1 MLLHKRADEIVL
13 NVSMNLLCNKVFH
26 SNIGDDIN
34 YYLIKELSHK
44 RILNYWDFFNLREQP
59 NFMVI
64 GSIIG
69 WMTNK
74 DSIIWGSGVREPDN
88 PLPAIPRKVLAVRGP
103 LTRKYL
109 ISQGVECPEIYGDPA
124 LLLPKIYPL
133 PFVNKKYLI
142 GVILHKN
149 DLGNSIIKEFI
160 ERERNKARQIDIKHY
175 QGLEASDKRDRRM

>member
-1 MLLHKRADEIVL
+1 MILEKTNELYNMRIKQLRIKGRIIRLFRLIVNTGYMLLHKRADEIVL

-74 DSIIWGSGVREPDN
+74 IVSFGGAECGNRIILCQLFLVR
-88 PLPAIPRKVLAVRGP
+88 
-103 LTRKYL
+103 YW
-109 ISQGVECPEIYGDPA
+109 
-124 LLLPKIYPL
+124 LL
-133 PFVNKKYLI
+133 
-142 GVILHKN
+142 GGRLHAN
-149 DLGNSIIKEFI
+149 T
-160 ERERNKARQIDIKHY
+160 
-175 QGLEASDKRDRRM
+175 

>member
-1 MLLHKRADEIVL
+1 MRIKQLRIKGRIIRLFRLIVNTGYMLLHKRADEIVL

-44 RILNYWDFFNLREQP
+44 RILNYWDFFNLRKQP

-88 PLPAIPRKVLAVRGP
+88 PLPAFLVRYW
-103 LTRKYL
+103 L
-109 ISQGVECPEIYGDPA
+109 
-124 LLLPKIYPL
+124 
-133 PFVNKKYLI
+133 
-142 GVILHKN
+142 
-149 DLGNSIIKEFI
+149 
-160 ERERNKARQIDIKHY
+160 
-175 QGLEASDKRDRRM
+175 LEARLHVNILCHKGWNARRYMEIPLYCYLRFTSPYL

>member
-74 DSIIWGSGVREPDN
+74 DSIIWGSGVRDRII
-88 PLPAIPRKVLAVRGP
+88 LCQLFLVR
-103 LTRKYL
+103 YW
-109 ISQGVECPEIYGDPA
+109 
-124 LLLPKIYPL
+124 LL
-133 PFVNKKYLI
+133 
-142 GVILHKN
+142 GGRLHAN
-149 DLGNSIIKEFI
+149 T
-160 ERERNKARQIDIKHY
+160 
-175 QGLEASDKRDRRM
+175 

>member
-44 RILNYWDFFNLREQP
+44 RILNYWDFFNLRKQP

-109 ISQGVECPEIYGDPA
+109 IS
-124 LLLPKIYPL
+124 
-133 PFVNKKYLI
+133 
-142 GVILHKN
+142 
-149 DLGNSIIKEFI
+149 
-160 ERERNKARQIDIKHY
+160 
-175 QGLEASDKRDRRM
+175 

>member
-1 MLLHKRADEIVL
+1 
-13 NVSMNLLCNKVFH
+13 MNLLCNKVFH

-88 PLPAIPRKVLAVRGP
+88 PLPAIPRKVLAVRGAAYTQILD
-103 LTRKYL
+103 LTRG
-109 ISQGVECPEIYGDPA
+109 GVPGD
-124 LLLPKIYPL
+124 IWR
-133 PFVNKKYLI
+133 
-142 GVILHKN
+142 
-149 DLGNSIIKEFI
+149 SRFI
-160 ERERNKARQIDIKHY
+160 VT
-175 QGLEASDKRDRRM
+175 